1 MAAVRES
8 LLRFNSGEVSTLAL
22 ARTDL
27 ERMPFSAEEQV
38 NWVPRALG
46 SMMLR
51 PGLEYI
57 GNVHSHSE
65 PTVILPFIRSTVASG
80 RALLELSDSILR
92 IWLSDLPLTRG
103 SVATTVTNGDFSSA
117 TGWTLTA
124 TPSSGATATISG
136 GTLNMAATA
145 RGSSAFCTREVT
157 VAVGDQGDEHA
168 LRIVVNRGPVLFRC
182 GSTSGNDDYISET
195 TLATGTHS
203 LAFTPTG
210 NFWPR
215 FIQRERNDTDIGSI
229 QVEGSGVVTLPTPWV
244 EADLPLVRHAQSAD
258 VLFLACDGHR
268 QRRIERRA
276 ERSWSVV
283 EYHTN
288 DGPFSD
294 FRTASVRLKPSVT
307 EGDGTLTAD
316 AAFFK
321 PEHEGALFRL
331 FHQGL
336 GATYQL
342 AREDTYTEPMRVTGV
357 NREAGQNDRFWSY
370 TITGTWSGTLR
381 WSRSFADKDS
391 GYTGFRK
398 DTASSTI
405 AITANASLDN
415 QDDEDN
421 SIVFYRIGF
430 QPSEYTS
437 GTATITVN
445 YGGHSGY
452 GICRVNSYVS
462 STVVNVAVLK
472 PFIDN
477 DYTENWREGEWS
489 ALRGFP
495 SAVGFHEGRLF
506 WAGRDKIW
514 GSVSDAFDS
523 FDPDFEGDAG
533 PINRSLGS
541 GPIDVINWVLPIQ
554 RLLIG
559 TEGAEVSMRSSSF
572 DEPLTPTNVTVKD
585 ASTQG
590 SARLAPAKV
599 DQAGIFVQRAG
610 KRVYELRWSSETN
623 DYAPRD
629 LTLLHPDI
637 CAPMVV
643 DIAVQRQPETR
654 VHFVKSDG
662 EVAMLTYD
670 PAENIMCWT
679 RVVTEGVIESAAVLP
694 GTGEDQVYYV
704 VKRIIGG
711 VTKRY
716 LEKWAMESEAIGG
729 TINKIA
735 DSFVHYSGSAT
746 TSITGLSH
754 LEGEEVVVWAD
765 GADVG
770 THTVASGAI
779 TLATAAEEV
788 VAGLGYDATYKS
800 VKLAYGAQMGTAL
813 GRPKR
818 VNHLGIIFQDTHYQ
832 GLEFGRDFDH
842 LDPLPLSRDGA
853 PLPADSILEEYDE
866 RAFPFPGDWHPDS
879 RVCLKASAPRPCNV
893 LALVLGMETNG

>member
-8 LLRFNSGEVSTLAL
+8 LLRFNSGEISTKAL

-46 SMMLR
+46 SMMIR

-57 GNVHSHSE
+57 GNVHDHDE

-103 SVATTVTNGDFSSA
+103 SVATTVTNGDFGSS
-117 TGWTLTA
+117 TGWTLT
-124 TPSSGATATISG
+124 TTSGATATVSSG
-136 GTLNMAATA
+136 VLTLNAVA
-145 RGSSAFCTREVT
+145 RGSSAFATREVT
-157 VAVGDQGDEHA
+157 VAGGDQNEEHA
-168 LRIVVNRGPVLFRC
+168 LRIVVTRGPILFRC
-182 GSTSGNDDYISET
+182 GSTTGADDYISET

-215 FIQRERNDTDIGSI
+215 FIQRERNGSIVDSI
-229 QVEGSGVVTLPTPWV
+229 QVEAAGIVTLPTPWE
-244 EADLPLVRHAQSAD
+244 EADLPLVRAAQSAD
-258 VLFLACDGHR
+258 VLFVACDGYR
-268 QRRIERRA
+268 QRRVERRA
-276 ERSWSVV
+276 ERSWSLV
-283 EYHTN
+283 EYQTP
-288 DGPFSD
+288 DGPFTD
-294 FRTASVRLKPSVT
+294 FATTSVRLKPSVT

-331 FHQGL
+331 FHQRFQGTYTL
-336 GATYQL
+336 G
-342 AREDTYTEPMRVTGV
+342 RDDTYTEPFRVTGV
-357 NREAGQNDRFWSY
+357 NVTNINDRNWSY
-370 TITGTWSGTLR
+370 VITGTWSGTIR
-381 WSRSFADKDS
+381 CQRSFDGADAGFIDFRRES
-391 GYTGFRK
+391 G
-398 DTASSTI
+398 AATI
-405 AITANASLDN
+405 DITSNASFNN
-415 QDDEDN
+415 QDDDDN
-421 SIVFYRIGF
+421 SIVHYRIGF
-430 QPSEYTS
+430 PPGLYTS
-437 GTATITVN
+437 GSATIAVT
-445 YGGHSGY
+445 YDGHSGY
-452 GICRVNSYVS
+452 GICRVLDYVS
-462 STVVNVAVLK
+462 STVVNISVLK
-472 PFIDN
+472 PFADKQFT
-477 DYTENWREGEWS
+477 DNWREGEWS
-489 ALRGFP
+489 ELRGFP

-514 GSVSDAFDS
+514 GSVSDAFNS

-654 VHFVKSDG
+654 VHFVRSDG

-679 RVVTEGVIESAAVLP
+679 RVVTDGVIESAAVLP
-694 GTGEDQVYYV
+694 GAGEDQVYYI
-704 VKRIIGG
+704 VKRTIGG

-716 LEKWAMESEAIGG
+716 LEKWAMEDEAVGG

-735 DSFVHYSGSAT
+735 DSFVHYSGAAV
-746 TSITGLSH
+746 TSITDLDH
-754 LEGEEVVVWAD
+754 LEGETIVVWAD

-779 TLATAAEEV
+779 TLATAAAEV

-818 VNHLGIIFQDTHYQ
+818 VNHLGVIMADSHYQ

-853 PLPADSILEEYDE
+853 PLPEDSIFEEYDE
-866 RAFPFPGDWHPDS
+866 RAFPFPGNWEPDS